1 MHDIKFIRDNA
12 ATFDASLA
20 RRGLPPAAAD
30 ILAMDSAWRG
40 LATEQQALQQR
51 RNEASN
57 EIGQRKSSG
66 VPAEDLIAE
75 VAKIKARMQALD
87 DQAREAGAALEAR
100 LAELPN
106 LPMDDVPA
114 GADENDNLEVRRV
127 GALPVF
133 DFTARDHV
141 ALGEG
146 LGLMDFEVAAKLSGA
161 RFVLLRGALARLER
175 ALANFM
181 IDLHTQE
188 FAYTEVA
195 PPYMV
200 RDDAVYGTG
209 QLPKFSEDLFRTEE
223 GFWLIPTSEVPL
235 TNLVRDSI
243 VQDRDLPMRVTAH
256 TPCFRSEAGSAG
268 RDTRG
273 MIRLHQFAK
282 VEMVSITHPDHSDA
296 ELERMTNCAEEVL
309 KRLGLAYRVV
319 MLCTGDMGFGARK
332 TYDLEV
338 WLPGQNDGAGAYRE
352 ISSCSNMGDFQARRM
367 KARFRS
373 EGAKRTEF
381 VHTLN
386 GSGLAVG
393 RCLVAVLENY
403 QTADGGVDIPEAL
416 RPYLG
421 GQARIDPESAR

>member
-12 ATFDASLA
+12 ATFDAGLA

-30 ILAMDSAWRG
+30 ILEMDSAWRG

-51 RNEASN
+51 RNEASK

-66 VPAEDLIAE
+66 APAEDLIAE
-75 VAKIKARMQALD
+75 VAEIKARMQALD
-87 DQAREAGAALEAR
+87 DQAREAGASLEAR

-114 GADENDNLEVRRV
+114 GADESDNVEVRRV
-127 GALPVF
+127 GTPPVF

-161 RFVLLRGALARLER
+161 RFVLLRGELARLER

-181 IDLHTQE
+181 IDLHTRE

-223 GFWLIPTSEVPL
+223 G
-235 TNLVRDSI
+235 
-243 VQDRDLPMRVTAH
+243 
-256 TPCFRSEAGSAG
+256 
-268 RDTRG
+268 
-273 MIRLHQFAK
+273 
-282 VEMVSITHPDHSDA
+282 
-296 ELERMTNCAEEVL
+296 
-309 KRLGLAYRVV
+309 
-319 MLCTGDMGFGARK
+319 
-332 TYDLEV
+332 
-338 WLPGQNDGAGAYRE
+338 
-352 ISSCSNMGDFQARRM
+352 
-367 KARFRS
+367 
-373 EGAKRTEF
+373 
-381 VHTLN
+381 
-386 GSGLAVG
+386 
-393 RCLVAVLENY
+393 
-403 QTADGGVDIPEAL
+403 
-416 RPYLG
+416 
-421 GQARIDPESAR
+421 